1 MKILSHIVLLTI
13 VTSLGSV
20 ANAVVSF
27 TGTYS
32 SNLKQSDGTTNIPV
46 GTRYIVVADTGN
58 NGFGAATNNSITAGT
73 GFTVG
78 SLFGGDEIIQ
88 SSTVGTAGRAAT
100 SISNV
105 GLDSSPYAGKK
116 FALIWF
122 DTLTSAATTVSN
134 GDKYGIL
141 APSSW
146 VLPTVAGTYGFNG
159 APTGTD
165 FQQYGVTGF
174 LPGGTTLTA
183 GASAV
188 PEPSRVMLAAMG
200 LGAFVL
206 RRRRQA

>member
-1 MKILSHIVLLTI
+1 MKILSRIVLLAI
-13 VTSLGSV
+13 VTTFGSV

-32 SNLKQSDGTTNIPV
+32 SNLKQSDGTTNIPI
-46 GTRYIVVADTGN
+46 GTRYIVVADTTN
-58 NGFGAATNNSITAGT
+58 NGFGAATNNAVAAGT

-78 SLFGGDEIIQ
+78 GLFGGDEIIQ

-100 SISNV
+100 AVSNL

-122 DTLTSAATTVSN
+122 ETLTSADTTVSN
-134 GDKYGIL
+134 GNKYGIL

-146 VLPTVAGTYGFNG
+146 VLPTVAGNYGFTG

-165 FQQYGVTGF
+165 FQQYGVAGF
-174 LPGGTTLTA
+174 LPGGTVLTA
-183 GASAV
+183 GTV